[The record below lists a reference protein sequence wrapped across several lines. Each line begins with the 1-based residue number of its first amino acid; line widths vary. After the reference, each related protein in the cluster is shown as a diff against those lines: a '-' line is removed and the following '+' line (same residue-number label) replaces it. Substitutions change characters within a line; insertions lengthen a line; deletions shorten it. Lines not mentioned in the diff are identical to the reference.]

1 MIVVDASAL
10 TAFILRE
17 DGWRDIAE
25 YLVRAVSIDHL
36 LKEVSN
42 AIWKAYY
49 REYISFDDALKAY
62 NILKSM
68 IGRNITLY
76 PEIEYIDDA
85 LKIAL
90 ENRLTVYDSLYIVL
104 ARSMGGTLL
113 TLDDEQAKV
122 ATKLGIKVHP

>member
-1 MIVVDASAL
+1 VIVVDASAL

-49 REYISFDDALKAY
+49 SEYIGFDDALKAY